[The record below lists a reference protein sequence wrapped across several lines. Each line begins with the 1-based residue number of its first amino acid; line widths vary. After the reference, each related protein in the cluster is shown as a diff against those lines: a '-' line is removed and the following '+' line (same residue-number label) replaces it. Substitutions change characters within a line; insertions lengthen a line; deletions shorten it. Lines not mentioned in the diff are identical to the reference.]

1 MKIFCFCY
9 ACHPASSSCFIY
21 QFGCTWPCLF
31 HLENLLV
38 QKQQLGTH
46 PAHSPE
52 QDSQM
57 TQKVCPSVCFAYCL
71 SKKRGGNSMRFTS
84 PHQERCRRKSLW
96 VLSSLP
102 LLFCGSLWPDHP
114 VSFLPAVLTLMEN
127 KLIWGKKPPWR
138 SKENVTHCT
147 NFCLVNENV
156 KWKSSSVMGWC
167 QALSLFSLPHSLQC
181 PWGDLGSSL
190 PSQARQC
197 GNPKELCLHTPAPPS
212 HCCQMFTRCPFSL
225 PSGTGIHLNSLQLR
239 SRESLLY
246 PNTPKLLRRAGL
258 ALCSA
263 LVL

>member
-46 PAHSPE
+46 PTHSPE

-57 TQKVCPSVCFAYCL
+57 TQKVCPSVCFAYRL

-127 KLIWGKKPPWR
+127 KLIWGEKTTLKKQGKR
-138 SKENVTHCT
+138 HSLYK
-147 NFCLVNENV
+147 FLSGQ
-156 KWKSSSVMGWC
+156 WKCKMKI
-167 QALSLFSLPHSLQC
+167 LFSH
-181 PWGDLGSSL
+181 GMVSS
-190 PSQARQC
+190 
-197 GNPKELCLHTPAPPS
+197 T
-212 HCCQMFTRCPFSL
+212 
-225 PSGTGIHLNSLQLR
+225 
-239 SRESLLY
+239 ESLLPAPLPAVPVGWFGELSPKPGQAMWEPKGAVPTHPSPTLSLL
-246 PNTPKLLRRAGL
+246 PNVHQVSLQSPFRDWH
-258 ALCSA
+258 SS
-263 LVL
+263 